1 MEKVSKRKVDML
13 SNFISNVVNSNK
25 ECPAFEGAYICCR
38 KDKELDI
45 SLNVVWSDYHFKMLY
60 SASELDK
67 ISDKLDFRFHIELI
81 PFNFFL
87 GQCEEYSIFFKED
100 RGMLRDGNIIYD
112 QNGYLDNLQKLYKE
126 NPSVEIHNYDDIV
139 EIKPP
144 IQYIKK

>member
-1 MEKVSKRKVDML
+1 MEKVSKLKVDML

-45 SLNVVWSDYHFKMLY
+45 SLNVVWSDHHCEMLY

-67 ISDKLDFRFHIELI
+67 VLEKLDFRFHIELI

-87 GQCEEYSIFFKED
+87 EQSVEYSIFFKED
-100 RGMLRDGNIIYD
+100 SGMLRDGDIIYD
-112 QNGYLDNLQKLYKE
+112 QNGYLENLQKLYK
-126 NPSVEIHNYDDIV
+126 
-139 EIKPP
+139 
-144 IQYIKK
+144 